1 MLAGA
6 ALTML
11 PAARV
16 VVVRR
21 DPVETCLGCYRQ
33 WFTGDAGVAY
43 DLDDIADFYAEFWR
57 LTRFWLQRFPTDVFD
72 LEYEKLVAEPEATIR
87 QLLDFCGLPFDPACL
102 EFHRTER
109 TVLSAPSAAQVRQP
123 LRHDTARADR
133 YGDKLDG
140 LRARLR
146 EAGLSVSARHP
157 TSP

>member
-1 MLAGA
+1 
-6 ALTML
+6 ML

-16 VVVRR
+16 VVFRR
-21 DPVETCLGCYRQ
+21 DPLEKSLECKRQ
-33 WFTGDAGVAY
+33 WFVKEAFFTC
-43 DLDDIADFYAEFWR
+43 DLNEMADFCIDFMR
-57 LTRFWLQRFPTDVFD
+57 LTRFWIETFPGRIFD
-72 LEYEKLVAEPEATIR
+72 LEYETLIAEPEPTIR
-87 QLLDFCGLPFDPACL
+87 GLLDFCGLPFDPACL

-146 EAGLSVSARHP
+146 GAGLPVSARRP
-157 TSP
+157 TPP